1 MTGNRPV
8 TSVPLQHFE
17 PDPAD
22 DHASGYG
29 QFLTAPE
36 RETIVGLNDGEDT
49 ATIYSAQRV
58 IINRLRKHPAAEL
71 IEEGT
76 FGTSAWARFTI
87 PSTYVTFRQPRVKRE
102 LTDEQRD
109 AFRER
114 MARSRASRAGQGDA
128 ADPGDAE

>member
-1 MTGNRPV
+1 MCVRLP
-8 TSVPLQHFE
+8 SFE
-17 PDPAD
+17 PEPPD
-22 DHASGYG
+22 DRASGYG

-76 FGTSAWARFTI
+76 FRHLGVGKVHDPVRVR
-87 PSTYVTFRQPRVKRE
+87 YLQPC
-102 LTDEQRD
+102 
-109 AFRER
+109 
-114 MARSRASRAGQGDA
+114 
-128 ADPGDAE
+128 